1 MDKPSKIIPVKLM
14 KTIIFATNNAH
25 KVEEVR
31 AILEGQFHVLSLRE
45 AGIDIEIPEPFSTLE
60 ANAREKARVINRLT
74 GNDCFSEDT
83 GLEVSSLN
91 GEPGVKSARYAGE
104 SRSMENNIEKLLS
117 NLQEKKD
124 RSAQFRTVVCLIANG
139 SEIIFEGICKGI
151 IIAERRGSS
160 GFGYDPVFVPEGSE
174 KTFGEMTINEKNT
187 YSHRKKAVD
196 QLTHFL
202 KNQRS

>member
-1 MDKPSKIIPVKLM
+1 M

-25 KVEEVR
+25 KVQEVR
-31 AILEGQFHVLSLRE
+31 AILEGQFQVLSLHD
-45 AGIDIEIPEPFSTLE
+45 AGIDIDIPEPFFTLE

-104 SRSMENNIEKLLS
+104 DRSMKNNIDKLLS
-117 NLQEKKD
+117 NLQKKQD
-124 RSAQFRTVVCLIANG
+124 RHGQFRTVLCLIKNG
-139 SEIIFEGICKGI
+139 REIIFEGICKGV
-151 IIAERRGSS
+151 IIAKRRGSS
-160 GFGYDPVFVPEGSE
+160 GFGYDPVFVPDGSE
-174 KTFGEMTINEKNT
+174 KTFAEMTINEKNK

>member
-1 MDKPSKIIPVKLM
+1 M

-31 AILEGQFHVLSLRE
+31 AILEGQFQVLSLHD
-45 AGIDIEIPEPFSTLE
+45 AGIEIDIPEPFFTLE
-60 ANAREKARVINRLT
+60 ENAREKARVINRLT
-74 GNDCFSEDT
+74 GSDCFSEDT
-83 GLEVSSLN
+83 GLEVSSLD

-104 SRSMENNIEKLLS
+104 DRSMENNIEKLLS
-117 NLQEKKD
+117 NLEEKQD
-124 RSAQFRTVVCLIANG
+124 RSAQFRTILCLVVNNK
-139 SEIIFEGICKGI
+139 EIIFEGICKGF
-151 IIAERRGSS
+151 IIADRRGAS
-160 GFGYDPVFVPEGSE
+160 GFGYDPVFVPDGSG
-174 KTFGEMTINEKNT
+174 KTFAEMTMNEKNR

>member
-1 MDKPSKIIPVKLM
+1 M

-31 AILEGQFHVLSLRE
+31 AILEGQFQVLSLHD
-45 AGIDIEIPEPFSTLE
+45 AGIDIDIPEPFFTLE
-60 ANAREKARVINRLT
+60 ENAREKARVINRLT
-74 GNDCFSEDT
+74 GSDCFSEDT
-83 GLEVSSLN
+83 GLEVSSLD

-104 SRSMENNIEKLLS
+104 DRSMENNIEKLLS
-117 NLQEKKD
+117 NLEEKQD
-124 RSAQFRTVVCLIANG
+124 RSAQFRTVLCLVVNNK
-139 SEIIFEGICKGI
+139 EIIFEGICKGF
-151 IIAERRGSS
+151 IIADRRGAS
-160 GFGYDPVFVPEGSE
+160 GFGYDPVFVPDGSG
-174 KTFGEMTINEKNT
+174 KTFAEMTMNEKNR

>member
-1 MDKPSKIIPVKLM
+1 M

-31 AILEGQFHVLSLRE
+31 AILEGQFQVLSLHD
-45 AGIDIEIPEPFSTLE
+45 AGIDIDIPEPFFTLE
-60 ANAREKARVINRLT
+60 ENAREKARVINRLT
-74 GNDCFSEDT
+74 GSDCFSEDT
-83 GLEVSSLN
+83 GLEVSALD

-104 SRSMENNIEKLLS
+104 DRSMENNIEKLLS
-117 NLQEKKD
+117 NLEEKQD
-124 RSAQFRTVVCLIANG
+124 RSAQFRTVLCLVVNNK
-139 SEIIFEGICKGI
+139 EIIFEGICKGF
-151 IIAERRGSS
+151 IIADRRGAS
-160 GFGYDPVFVPEGSE
+160 GFGYDPVFVPDGSG
-174 KTFGEMTINEKNT
+174 KTFAEMTMNEKNR

>member
-1 MDKPSKIIPVKLM
+1 M

-31 AILEGQFHVLSLRE
+31 AILEGQFQVLSLHD
-45 AGIDIEIPEPFSTLE
+45 AGIEIDIPEPFFTLE
-60 ANAREKARVINRLT
+60 ENAREKARVINRLT
-74 GNDCFSEDT
+74 GSDCFSEDT
-83 GLEVSSLN
+83 GLEVSALD

-104 SRSMENNIEKLLS
+104 DRSMENNIEKLLS
-117 NLQEKKD
+117 NLEEKQD
-124 RSAQFRTVVCLIANG
+124 RSAQFRTILCLVVNNK
-139 SEIIFEGICKGI
+139 EIIFEGICKGF
-151 IIAERRGSS
+151 IIADRRGAS
-160 GFGYDPVFVPEGSE
+160 GFGYDPVFVPDGSG
-174 KTFGEMTINEKNT
+174 KTFAEMTMNEKNR